1 MKTLLERLKPEI
13 KTNLYNEQEL
23 YPNVIGSLLEVLQE
37 QVAITELTLRDINNL
52 SDFSP
57 NSVNTILQIYD
68 MFENS

>member
-13 KTNLYNEQEL
+13 KTNLFNEQEQ